1 MHEQTPRPTGSSRAP
16 VAGRP
21 PEIPDDAALSRWL
34 QSLRRLLFASVLDP
48 SVGAPA
54 LEDEGMAAVG
64 KELALL
70 LAATAELDPRDAPP
84 RDPTGESA
92 AILRELPE
100 IARLVHLDVRAAV
113 DGDPAAGSLA
123 EVVACYPGPRTLVAH
138 RVAHVLHARGHQLL
152 ARMLA
157 ESAHRE
163 TGIDIHPGATIGESC
178 FIDHGTGVVI
188 GETAVVGDRCRI
200 YQGVTLGAR
209 SIERGP
215 QGVLGRGTKRHPTL
229 EDDVVVYAGAT
240 ILGGDVIVGRG
251 CVVAGGIF
259 VTRSVPAGHV
269 VAGPRVQVRL
279 IATGG
284 AP

>member
-1 MHEQTPRPTGSSRAP
+1 M
-16 VAGRP
+16 GRP
-21 PEIPDDAALSRWL
+21 PSIPDDEALARWL
-34 QSLRRLLFASVLDP
+34 QSLRRVVL
-48 SVGAPA
+48 APA
-54 LEDEGMAAVG
+54 LDPWAGPPSADDEEVAALQRDLVG
-64 KELALL
+64 L
-70 LAATAELDPRDAPP
+70 LAGVAAIDPREVGSI
-84 RDPTGESA
+84 DPTEESA
-92 AILRELPE
+92 TILRELPE
-100 IARLVHLDVRAAV
+100 IARRLHLDVRAALE
-113 DGDPAAGSLA
+113 GDPAAVSLA
-123 EVVACYPGPRTLVAH
+123 EVVACYPGPRALVAH
-138 RVAHVLHARGHQLL
+138 RAARVLHDRGHRVL

-188 GETAVVGDRCRI
+188 GETAVVGARCRI

-229 EDDVVVYAGAT
+229 EEDVVVYAGAT
-240 ILGGDVIVGRG
+240 ILGGDVVVGRG
-251 CVVAGGIF
+251 CVVAGGTF

-269 VAGPRVQVRL
+269 VAGPRAQVRL
-279 IATGG
+279 IATSG